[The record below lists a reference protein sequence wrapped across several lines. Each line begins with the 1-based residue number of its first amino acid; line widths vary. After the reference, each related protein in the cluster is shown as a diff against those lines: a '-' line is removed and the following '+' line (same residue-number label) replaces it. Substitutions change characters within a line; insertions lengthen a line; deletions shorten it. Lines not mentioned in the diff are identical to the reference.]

1 VKASCE
7 AIVGHCNATGSFNSE
22 VLVQEYLSGVEYVV
36 DSVSRD
42 GNHKIVAVW
51 EYDKRAVNGAPFVY
65 FGMRLMDPQES
76 TAQQLMNYMAG
87 KGGVLDAL
95 GFQNGPGHAEVKM
108 EADGPC
114 LVEVG
119 ARCHGWSGTWL
130 SLVEEC
136 VGPYNQVQV
145 TMDAYL
151 SAEAFDNVPVAP
163 SGLMKHGTCTM
174 LVSREEGILA
184 SVATDL
190 LEKLP
195 SFHKANLGHCHI
207 GEHFPKTVDLFTSP
221 GQVLL
226 ASSCADELEAD
237 YNCIHDIS
245 ESSLFTLA

>member
-1 VKASCE
+1 M
-7 AIVGHCNATGSFNSE
+7 G
-22 VLVQEYLSGVEYVV
+22 
-36 DSVSRD
+36 
-42 GNHKIVAVW
+42 
-51 EYDKRAVNGAPFVY
+51 

-87 KGGVLDAL
+87 KGGVLVTL

-190 LEKLP
+190 L
-195 SFHKANLGHCHI
+195 SAI
-207 GEHFPKTVDLFTSP
+207 GPNEAWHLHHARFPRRRYSGVCSYRSP
-221 GQVLL
+221 
-226 ASSCADELEAD
+226 
-237 YNCIHDIS
+237 
-245 ESSLFTLA
+245 